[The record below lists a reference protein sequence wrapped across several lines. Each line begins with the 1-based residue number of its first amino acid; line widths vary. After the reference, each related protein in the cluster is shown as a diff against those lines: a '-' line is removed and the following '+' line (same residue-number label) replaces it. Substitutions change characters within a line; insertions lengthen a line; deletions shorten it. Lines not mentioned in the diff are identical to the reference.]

1 MEQYFLINEKDLEL
15 FAQKIVSKLDERT
28 NRQTD
33 EMVNNEVLK
42 TEHESM
48 KTLKCSQTTL
58 WRLRKTGKIRF
69 VQIGRRIMYP
79 LEELQRIA
87 REGCK

>member
-1 MEQYFLINEKDLEL
+1 MLNENDLEL
-15 FAQKIVSKLDERT
+15 LAQKIVTKFKDERT